1 LSLSGLRRQTESMAD
16 INVQMLQEEWQR
28 AVREH
33 EQIARDARRR
43 GLSPQEFQQIGKAYL
58 MRIDTAYSRLK
69 MAEATIGRC

>member
-1 LSLSGLRRQTESMAD
+1 MSLSGLRRQTESMAD
-16 INVQMLQEEWQR
+16 INVQMLQEDWQR

-43 GLSPQEFQQIGKAYL
+43 GISPRDFQQIAKAYL
-58 MRIDTAYSRLK
+58 MRIDVAYSRLK